1 MKTYKFAETSVFLHN
16 EDLPDLLDYADEIG
30 VDTET
35 TGLNLSRDRLC
46 LIQIGISRNECH
58 LVKFDKSEFQKEG
71 KYKNLV
77 NLLNNKK
84 IKKIFH
90 YARFDLAVIKKF
102 LEINCE
108 NIFCTKIASKLVRTY
123 TDRHGLKDLCKE
135 ILEIDLNKS
144 QQSSDWS
151 ASDLSKNQIKYASH
165 DVIFLFD
172 LKKKLHEMLKREDRL
187 EISEKIFSF
196 LQTRVELDLSGWID
210 SDIFSH

>member
-1 MKTYKFAETSVFLHN
+1 MKTFKFADTSVFLHN

-102 LEINCE
+102 LKINCE

>member
-1 MKTYKFAETSVFLHN
+1 MKTFKFAETSVFLHN

-102 LEINCE
+102 LRINCE

-196 LQTRVELDLSGWID
+196 LQTRIELDLSGWID

>member
-1 MKTYKFAETSVFLHN
+1 MKTFKFAETSVFLHN

-77 NLLNNKK
+77 NLLNNKQ

-102 LEINCE
+102 LKINCE

-151 ASDLSKNQIKYASH
+151 ASVLSKNQIKYASH

-196 LQTRVELDLSGWID
+196 LQTRIELDLSGWID

>member
-1 MKTYKFAETSVFLHN
+1 MKTFKFAETSVFLHN

-102 LEINCE
+102 LKINCE

-151 ASDLSKNQIKYASH
+151 ASELSKNQIKYASH

-172 LKKKLHEMLKREDRL
+172 LKKKLYEMLKREDRL

>member
-16 EDLPDLLDYADEIG
+16 EDLPDLLDYANEIG

-35 TGLNLSRDRLC
+35 TGLNHSRDRLC

-58 LVKFDKSEFQKEG
+58 LVKFDKAEFQKKG

-90 YARFDLAVIKKF
+90 YARFDLAVIKRSLK
-102 LEINCE
+102 INCE

-151 ASDLSKNQIKYASH
+151 ASVLSKNQIKYASH

>member
-1 MKTYKFAETSVFLHN
+1 MKTFKFAETSVFLHD
-16 EDLPDLLDYADEIG
+16 EDLPDLLDHTNEIG

-77 NLLNNKK
+77 NLLNNKQ

-102 LEINCE
+102 LKINCE

-196 LQTRVELDLSGWID
+196 LQTRIELDLSGWID

>member
-1 MKTYKFAETSVFLHN
+1 MKTFKFAETSVFLHD
-16 EDLPDLLDYADEIG
+16 EDLPDLLDHTNEIG

-102 LEINCE
+102 LKINCE

-123 TDRHGLKDLCKE
+123 TDRHGLKDLCRE

>member
-1 MKTYKFAETSVFLHN
+1 MKTFKFAETSVFLHN

-77 NLLNNKK
+77 NLLNNKQ

-102 LEINCE
+102 LKINCE

-196 LQTRVELDLSGWID
+196 LQTRIELDLSGWID

>member
-1 MKTYKFAETSVFLHN
+1 MKTFKFAETSVFLHN

-77 NLLNNKK
+77 NLLNNKQ

-102 LEINCE
+102 LKINCE

>member
-1 MKTYKFAETSVFLHN
+1 MKTFKFAETSVFLHN

-102 LEINCE
+102 LKINCE

-135 ILEIDLNKS
+135 VLEIDLNKS

>member
-1 MKTYKFAETSVFLHN
+1 MKTFKFAETSVFLHN

-58 LVKFDKSEFQKEG
+58 LVKFDKAEFQKKG

-102 LEINCE
+102 LKINCE

-196 LQTRVELDLSGWID
+196 LQTRIELDLSGWID

>member
-1 MKTYKFAETSVFLHN
+1 MKTFKFAETSVFLHN

-196 LQTRVELDLSGWID
+196 LQTRIELDLSGWID

>member
-1 MKTYKFAETSVFLHN
+1 MKTFKFAETSVFLHN

-102 LEINCE
+102 LKINCE

-123 TDRHGLKDLCKE
+123 TDKHGLKDLCKE

-151 ASDLSKNQIKYASH
+151 ASVLSKNQIKYASH

-196 LQTRVELDLSGWID
+196 LQTRIELDLSGWID

>member
-1 MKTYKFAETSVFLHN
+1 MKTFKFAETSVFLHN
-16 EDLPDLLDYADEIG
+16 EDLPDLLDYANEIG

-77 NLLNNKK
+77 NLLNNKQ

-102 LEINCE
+102 LKINCE

>member
-1 MKTYKFAETSVFLHN
+1 MKTFKFAETSVFLHN
-16 EDLPDLLDYADEIG
+16 EDLPDLLDHTNEIG

-102 LEINCE
+102 LKINCE

-123 TDRHGLKDLCKE
+123 TDKHGLKDLCKE

-196 LQTRVELDLSGWID
+196 LQTRIELDLSGWID

>member
-1 MKTYKFAETSVFLHN
+1 MKTFKFAETSVFLHN

-77 NLLNNKK
+77 NLLNNKQ

-102 LEINCE
+102 LKINCE

-196 LQTRVELDLSGWID
+196 LQTRVELDLSGWVD

>member
-16 EDLPDLLDYADEIG
+16 EDLPDLLDYANEIG

>member
-1 MKTYKFAETSVFLHN
+1 MKTFKFAETSVFLHN
-16 EDLPDLLDYADEIG
+16 EDLPDLLDYANEIG

-102 LEINCE
+102 LKINCE

>member
-1 MKTYKFAETSVFLHN
+1 MKTFKFAETSVFLHN
-16 EDLPDLLDYADEIG
+16 EDLPDLLDHTNEIG

-102 LEINCE
+102 LKINCE

-210 SDIFSH
+210 CDIFSH

>member
-1 MKTYKFAETSVFLHN
+1 MKTFKFAETSVFLHD
-16 EDLPDLLDYADEIG
+16 EDLPDLLDHTNEIG

-77 NLLNNKK
+77 NLLNNKQ

-90 YARFDLAVIKKF
+90 YARFDLAVIKKS
-102 LEINCE
+102 LKINCE

-196 LQTRVELDLSGWID
+196 LQTRIELDLSGWID